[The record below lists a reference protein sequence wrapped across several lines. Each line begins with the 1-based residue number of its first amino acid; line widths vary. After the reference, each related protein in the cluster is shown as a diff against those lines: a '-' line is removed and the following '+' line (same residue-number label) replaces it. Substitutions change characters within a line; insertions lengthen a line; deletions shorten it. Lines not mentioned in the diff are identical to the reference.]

1 MARIKES
8 RRNGC
13 NVRLYFTKMKETHFQ
28 TPPTYA
34 QPSDRTQPPASL
46 HTLHLAFLPLATG
59 SERPASTN
67 TPATS
72 IAKPNG

>member
-13 NVRLYFTKMKETHFQ
+13 NVRLFTKMKEKLTSD
-28 TPPTYA
+28 PPTYA

-59 SERPASTN
+59 SERPASTS

>member
-13 NVRLYFTKMKETHFQ
+13 NVRLYFTKMKET
-28 TPPTYA
+28 PPTYA

-46 HTLHLAFLPLATG
+46 HTLHFAFLPLATG
-59 SERPASTN
+59 SERPASTS